1 MINTNLLPN
10 LKFALILSAFFFRG
24 ELFSQN
30 NVLELLPGSEK
41 VIYDQKS
48 KKHRLIGTVN
58 FIYQGNT
65 MYCDSAH
72 YQEKRKIVYAYGN
85 VQIRKNDINLFCD
98 SLYYNGSQKYA
109 KLWGHVRVRDQEYK
123 ITSDSM
129 DYDAQK
135 GKAIYRNYGKVESI
149 VSKEKITSKVGYF
162 YPKTGSFF
170 FSNKVRYQKDK
181 LTMTT
186 DTLQFSYEKQ
196 TAYFFGPTKV
206 INDSITILCNKGWYE
221 VNKNEARLYNKAEVI
236 QKTSIIKG
244 DTLYYNKPKQE
255 FEGRGNFFYK
265 DLEQKIIFFGDK
277 GYLNDSLHSS
287 YLTGHA
293 YAAKIQEKD
302 TIFIFADSLLLKKD
316 SLNQLKLILA
326 HAKVQIFQNRFEAI
340 SDSATYESNLKLI
353 KLRSNP
359 IAWSENAELKGEKM
373 DIIVSDSII
382 DKILISG
389 KTSALME
396 LDSGIFYNQ
405 ISGRE
410 LSALFKKN
418 ALTRVDVLGNAWTI
432 LYPEEEEFTDS
443 LVTKKRMGLNR
454 LFASQLSIYLDSG
467 EVTGITYFDKPDGIF
482 FPMDKI
488 KEDEKFIKNF
498 EWKSALRPKR
508 PLISID

>member
-1 MINTNLLPN
+1 MTNHSNN
-10 LKFALILSAFFFRG
+10 LRFALILSAFFFRG

-41 VIYDQKS
+41 VIYDQES

-72 YQEKRKIVYAYGN
+72 YQEKQKIVHAYGN
-85 VQIRKNDINLFCD
+85 VQIRKNNINLFCD
-98 SLYYNGSQKYA
+98 SLYYNGAQKYA

-149 VSKEKITSKVGYF
+149 VSKENVTSKVGYF

-170 FSNKVRYQKDK
+170 FSNKVKYQKDD

-206 INDSITILCNKGWYE
+206 INDSVTIFCNKGWYE
-221 VNKNEARLYNKAEVI
+221 VNKNEAKLYNKAELV
-236 QKTSIIKG
+236 QKKSIMRG
-244 DTLYYNKPKQE
+244 DTLYYNKFKQE

-265 DLEQKIIFFGDK
+265 DLEQNLIFKGDK
-277 GYLNDSLHSS
+277 GYSNDALHTS
-287 YLTGHA
+287 YLAGHA
-293 YAAKIQEKD
+293 FVIKIQEND
-302 TIFIFADSLLLKKD
+302 TVSIFADSLVLNKD
-316 SLNQLKLILA
+316 TLNQIKLILG
-326 HAKVQIFQNRFEAI
+326 HTNVQIYQNKLVAI
-340 SDSATYESNLKLI
+340 SDTATYETKKKLL

-359 IAWSENAELKGEKM
+359 IVWSANAELKGEKI
-373 DIIVSDSII
+373 DITISDSII
-382 DKILISG
+382 DNIFIFG

-396 LDSGIFYNQ
+396 LDSGLYYNQ
-405 ISGRE
+405 MSGKE
-410 LSALFKKN
+410 LSAYFVNNQLIRIN
-418 ALTRVDVLGNAWTI
+418 VLGNAWTI
-432 LYPEEEEFTDS
+432 LFPEEEEFTDS

-454 LFASQLSIYLDSG
+454 LFSSELTIYLDSG
-467 EVTGITYFDKPDGIF
+467 EVTGITYFDKPDGVF
-482 FPMDKI
+482 YPMDKI
-488 KEDEKFIKNF
+488 KEEEKFIKNF

-508 PLISID
+508 PIISLD